1 MYLRII
7 LVSLILL
14 IFNVYAHNN
23 NQENDDDFIDIGV
36 RLTGDNHDTL
46 IADLIAEEKDLLNA
60 GHVSCKIIEIEY
72 VLFSNKIDQWNW
84 YVSFS
89 YSKTTWSTIK
99 TCNRSNN

>member
-1 MYLRII
+1 MKNKKNSNLLLLLLLLFFSFQMYLRII

-72 VLFSNKIDQWNW
+72 VFC
-84 YVSFS
+84 FR
-89 YSKTTWSTIK
+89 IK
-99 TCNRSNN
+99 